1 MRKTYIIIRTQT
13 GFKAGKI
20 RAKSEF
26 EAANKLSNMI
36 NTNQIDNRWNYNA
49 VLRKMYRR

>member
-26 EAANKLSNMI
+26 EAAGKLSDMI
-36 NTNQIDNRWNYNA
+36 STGRLDNRWTYNA
-49 VLRKMYRR
+49 VVRKSYRR